1 MAKKPTLTTI
11 TSGYASN
18 TQLNNNF
25 AELRDAF
32 DNTLSRDGS
41 TPNAMLA
48 DLDMNSNAIINASG
62 LEIEGTDVFTLINKT
77 TISTASPSGGTD
89 GDVWFK
95 VSS

>member
-95 VSS
+95 VSI

>member
-25 AELRDAF
+25 SELRDAF

-95 VSS
+95 VSI

>member
-1 MAKKPTLTTI
+1 MAKKPTLTVI

-25 AELRDAF
+25 SELRDAF
-32 DNTLSRDGS
+32 DNTLSLDGS
-41 TPNAMLA
+41 TPNAMGA

-77 TISTASPSGGTD
+77 TISTSAPSGGSD

-95 VSS
+95 VSI